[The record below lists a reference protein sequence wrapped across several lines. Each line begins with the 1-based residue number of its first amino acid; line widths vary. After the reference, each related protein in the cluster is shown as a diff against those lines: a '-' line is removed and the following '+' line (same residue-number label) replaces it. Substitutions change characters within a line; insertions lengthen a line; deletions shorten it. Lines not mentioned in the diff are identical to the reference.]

1 MMRIRQDANPPGFET
16 LNVDVC
22 FTASCEAALDE
33 ERRTYFQHMLDILA
47 ARDKNKDDREEEIIC
62 GTGSDVIAFVS
73 AVQVG
78 RKLILIVQRRCCG
91 AGAGEKAPAPGCCC
105 LA

>member
-1 MMRIRQDANPPGFET
+1 
-16 LNVDVC
+16 
-22 FTASCEAALDE
+22 
-33 ERRTYFQHMLDILA
+33 MLDILA

-78 RKLILIVQRRCCG
+78 RKLIFIVQRQQ
-91 AGAGEKAPAPGCCC
+91 
-105 LA
+105 